1 MANKAL
7 TTRQRMQF
15 RVEPAQVAVY
25 RTRQHIKQTPPAH
38 RGLAVQNQ
46 LPFPAVNATRKD
58 KSGNK

>member
-7 TTRQRMQF
+7 ATRQRMQF

-25 RTRQHIKQTPPAH
+25 RTQQHSKKMPPAY
-38 RGLAVQNQ
+38 RGLAVNNQ